1 MFASYRRRTNA
12 DPAPWPGEVSGTS
25 RLSPVADLEAMAAAH
40 RGGVDVE
47 YVQLESGPFAGW
59 WSVIPLGILDIQ
71 IGGADV
77 SLVRRILMPPE
88 RWLLVVPLAMPTP
101 ARWNGSS
108 IVGGEIITVPPGSR
122 TYAFDPAGSRYALV
136 TLDRLAVAEINE
148 DVLAMGPSS
157 GAVVIRPKLLDSRA
171 LRREL
176 ARVGDLY
183 GAGSISRGA
192 EHDLRDALMARLAD
206 CLKPAAVL
214 PSRKSTMSTAIVARS
229 EDFAHRHTGEP
240 VTIAQLSAASGV
252 SERSLRNAFYEVCAV
267 GPKRYLRIRSLHHV
281 RRALTRTGTGR
292 SSVTDVAT
300 FHGFFE
306 LGRFA
311 GEYKA
316 LFGEAPSETLQKT
329 KARMTA
335 LIPADA
341 VVSFQTEG

>member
-1 MFASYRRRTNA
+1 
-12 DPAPWPGEVSGTS
+12 
-25 RLSPVADLEAMAAAH
+25 MAAAF

-47 YVQLESGPFAGW
+47 YVQLESAPFAGW
-59 WSVIPLGILDIQ
+59 WSVIPLGALDVQ

-88 RWLLVVPLAMPTP
+88 SWLLAVPLVMPTP

-108 IVGGEIITVPPGSR
+108 IVGGEIITVPPGAR

-136 TLDRLAVAEINE
+136 TLDRSAAAEINE
-148 DVLAMGPSS
+148 DVLTMGSSS
-157 GAVVIRPKLLDSRA
+157 GAIVIRPKLLDWRA
-171 LRREL
+171 LGREL
-176 ARVGDLY
+176 ARIGDLY
-183 GAGSISRGA
+183 GAGGITKGA
-192 EHDLRDALMARLAD
+192 ALAARDVLVARLAD
-206 CLKPAAVL
+206 CLKPAAIL
-214 PSRKSTMSTAIVARS
+214 PSRKSTVSTAIVARS
-229 EDFAHRHTGEP
+229 EDFAHSRTGEP
-240 VTIAQLSAASGV
+240 VTIAQLSAVSGV

-281 RRALTRTGTGR
+281 RRALTTTGSGR

-335 LIPADA
+335 LMPAEA
-341 VVSFQTEG
+341 GVTLQTES